1 MAKTITTKD
10 LAEHTY
16 TQENSLLRAHYAC
29 SVKEKRLLQIGM
41 SKLNPTESYL
51 TLDKDAPPTITVTV
65 DDWIKAYGGGVARQ
79 AYRDLTQAADM
90 LYERSVHLHPKD
102 AGPSGKEKFRW
113 FERSRFDAALGT
125 VDLTFTYSAARRLV
139 GMENNFTST
148 DLLSVEGLKRLSSI
162 RLYELAKSILD
173 VSKSRKKLT
182 GHQTMAVDDFRYMV
196 DCVDKYP
203 RFPELKRCVIDP
215 AMREVS
221 LKTDLTITAKYE
233 KAMRNVVRI
242 QWTVKDND
250 QPDMLS
256 GVE

>member
-1 MAKTITTKD
+1 MAKATTTAKD
-10 LAEHTY
+10 LAEHSY
-16 TQENSLLRAHYAC
+16 TQENSLLTAHYAC
-29 SVKEKRLLQIGM
+29 SMKEKRLLQIGM

-65 DDWIKAYGGGVARQ
+65 DDWVKAFGGVVKAN
-79 AYRDLTQAADM
+79 AYRDLTRAADM

-102 AGPSGKEKFRW
+102 GKEKFRW
-113 FERSRFDAALGT
+113 FERSRFDAPRGV

-162 RLYELAKSILD
+162 RLYELAKSIID

-182 GHQTMAVDDFRYMV
+182 GHQTMSVDDFRYMT
-196 DCVDKYP
+196 DCVEKYP

-250 QPDMLS
+250 QPDMFN
-256 GVE
+256 GAE

>member
-1 MAKTITTKD
+1 MAKTNTTD
-10 LAEHTY
+10 DVAEHSY
-16 TQENSLLRAHYAC
+16 TQENTLLRAHYAC
-29 SVKEKRLLQIGM
+29 SVKEKRLLSIGM

-65 DDWIKAYGGGVARQ
+65 DDWVKAYGGVVKAN

-102 AGPSGKEKFRW
+102 GKEKFRW
-113 FERSRFDAALGT
+113 FERSKFDTSNGT

-139 GMENNFTST
+139 GMENNFTSSE
-148 DLLSVEGLKRLSSI
+148 LLSVEGLKRLSSI
-162 RLYELAKSILD
+162 RLYELAKSIIV

-182 GHQTMAVDDFRYMV
+182 GHQTMSVVDFRYMV

-242 QWTVKDND
+242 KWTVKDND
-250 QPDMLS
+250 QPDMLA